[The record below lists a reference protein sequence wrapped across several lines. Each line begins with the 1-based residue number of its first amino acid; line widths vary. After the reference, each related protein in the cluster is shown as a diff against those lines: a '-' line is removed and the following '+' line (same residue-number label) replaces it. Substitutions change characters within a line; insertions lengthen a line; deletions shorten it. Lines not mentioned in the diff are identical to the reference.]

1 MDTKHQRTISRYCS
15 KKKLLCSL
23 VTPSFELSQLKIM
36 LVCIL
41 KFYLP
46 AVDNPDEHT
55 EESNMLKLK
64 LVQQLI

>member
-1 MDTKHQRTISRYCS
+1 MFTCNSQ
-15 KKKLLCSL
+15 
-23 VTPSFELSQLKIM
+23 LSQLKIM
-36 LVCIL
+36 LDCIL

-64 LVQQLI
+64 LVRQ